1 MSQGVSTPDPRH
13 RVAALVASTHADL
26 DDLADVALWSMT
38 PQETAPTLL
47 ALTRLKARIAALE
60 LGVVA
65 HADTVEVGVASG
77 ATSTANWWAHQ
88 TKMTRPEAH
97 HLTKLAS
104 RLGPPTSP
112 SGPPSPRVRC

>member
-1 MSQGVSTPDPRH
+1 
-13 RVAALVASTHADL
+13 
-26 DDLADVALWSMT
+26 MT

-77 ATSTANWWAHQ
+77 ATSTANRWA
-88 TKMTRPEAH
+88 TRP
-97 HLTKLAS
+97 
-104 RLGPPTSP
+104 R
-112 SGPPSPRVRC
+112 